1 MAKRGGWSNFNLFDH
16 ANCTVSDNVHER
28 STEGLASCMNYTQ
41 GSKIHLNALIP
52 NLNHRKVIYCY
63 CIFKCIL

>member
-16 ANCTVSDNVHER
+16 ASCIESDNVHER

-41 GSKIHLNALIP
+41 GS
-52 NLNHRKVIYCY
+52 
-63 CIFKCIL
+63 